1 MARSPLSFSRP
12 KPCYKPQPKVLV
24 ICEDSKS
31 GKWYL
36 EDACIHFRVKV
47 DVEVTHCGNTDPK
60 GIVNEAIKQE
70 KKYEKIFCAIDRDQ
84 HQNFEEALNL
94 ANTSRKV
101 EVIASYPC
109 FEYWLLLHFG
119 YTRKPYA
126 PAGNLSAADRLIKDL
141 RIHSGMENYDKGN
154 DRDIFQSLLDDK
166 FANARK
172 MALRTLSDAIESEEM
187 NPSTRIHELLD
198 FFEALSEPQKIS

>member
-1 MARSPLSFSRP
+1 M
-12 KPCYKPQPKVLV
+12 
-24 ICEDSKS
+24 
-31 GKWYL
+31 
-36 EDACIHFRVKV
+36 
-47 DVEVTHCGNTDPK
+47 
-60 GIVNEAIKQE
+60 
-70 KKYEKIFCAIDRDQ
+70 
-84 HQNFEEALNL
+84 
-94 ANTSRKV
+94 
-101 EVIASYPC
+101 
-109 FEYWLLLHFG
+109 HFG

-198 FFEALSEPQKIS
+198 FFEELSEPQKIS